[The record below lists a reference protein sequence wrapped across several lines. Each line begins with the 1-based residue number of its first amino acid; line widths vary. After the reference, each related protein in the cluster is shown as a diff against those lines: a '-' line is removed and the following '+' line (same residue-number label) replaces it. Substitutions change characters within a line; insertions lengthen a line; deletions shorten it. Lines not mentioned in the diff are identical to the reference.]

1 MRKFLSIF
9 SVLLSIFV
17 LPACHKAI
25 EPEFPL
31 FIVLDGHLTDGP
43 WRFVS
48 ATTNY
53 SNGIQSRYIGSPL
66 DSVIFQFSAN
76 GNLSLSPS
84 TVESFIQG
92 VKSTGKWA
100 HPSGYTLTI
109 SPPWGNGLSDTL
121 LCTSISDYLMVF
133 KIKFSNAAG
142 EGYEIDS
149 LKKIKFWNP

>member
-1 MRKFLSIF
+1 MRKFISIF
-9 SVLLSIFV
+9 FLLPSIFV

-43 WRFVS
+43 WRFIS
-48 ATTNY
+48 GTSNY

-66 DSVIFQFSAN
+66 DSVIFQLSAN

-84 TVESFIQG
+84 TVESSING
-92 VKSTGKWA
+92 VKSTGNWA

-109 SPPWGNGLSDTL
+109 SPPWGNGLSDTV

-133 KIKFSNAAG
+133 KIKKVTATG

-149 LKKIKFWNP
+149 LKKIRFWHP